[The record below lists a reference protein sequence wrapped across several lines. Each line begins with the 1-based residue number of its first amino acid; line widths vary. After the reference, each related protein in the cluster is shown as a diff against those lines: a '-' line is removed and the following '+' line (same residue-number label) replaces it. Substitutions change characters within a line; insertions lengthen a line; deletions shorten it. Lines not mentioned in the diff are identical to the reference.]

1 MNILTLIIKQS
12 YFDEIIAGKKKEEY
26 REVKPT
32 TASKYIY
39 YVDEQGNQYKPSALP
54 PEDVPLEE
62 RLIEYDA
69 IQFYVG
75 YNADRDSALVEV
87 KDAVL
92 DIYENETYEYKGE
105 EYMLSVITYKLGK
118 ILEVKKK

>member
-12 YFDEIIAGKKKEEY
+12 YFDEIVAGKKTEEY

-39 YVDEQGNQYKPSALP
+39 YVDEQGNPYKPSALP
-54 PEDVPLEE
+54 PEDVPLELE
-62 RLIEYDA
+62 LIKYDA

-87 KDAVL
+87 KDAIL
-92 DIYENETYEYKGE
+92 DIYEEETYVYKGE
-105 EYMLSVITYKLGK
+105 EYNLSVITYKLGK

>member
-1 MNILTLIIKQS
+1 MKILTLIIKQC
-12 YFDEIIAGKKKEEY
+12 YFDEIVAGKKTEEY

-62 RLIEYDA
+62 KLIEYDA

-92 DIYENETYEYKGE
+92 DIYQEETYEYKGE
-105 EYMLSVITYKLGK
+105 IYMLSVITYKLGK

>member
-1 MNILTLIIKQS
+1 MKILTLIIKQS
-12 YFDEIIAGKKKEEY
+12 YFDEIIAGKKTEEY

-32 TASKYIY
+32 TSSKYIY
-39 YVDEQGNQYKPSALP
+39 YVDEEGNQYKPSALP
-54 PEDVPLEE
+54 PEDVPLDLM
-62 RLIEYDA
+62 LIEYDA

-87 KDAVL
+87 VDAVL
-92 DIYENETYEYKGE
+92 DIYEEETYEYKGK
-105 EYMLSVITYKLGK
+105 EYMFSVITYKLGK